1 MLELQLDLNINGN
14 LISQIVAYGL
24 PDIRNEN
31 TTSDMYTDVRGS
43 AFSVGIVE
51 FVISPQPSVDS
62 GRGSAGGSAY
72 GMGGDARQV
81 RPLDV
86 VPAPHVARRA

>member
-1 MLELQLDLNINGN
+1 
-14 LISQIVAYGL
+14 
-24 PDIRNEN
+24 
-31 TTSDMYTDVRGS
+31 MYTDVRGS

-72 GMGGDARQV
+72 GMGTWGCVQPRKPNQSESLEVLPAEGLRRTQKMQNWPP
-81 RPLDV
+81 RS
-86 VPAPHVARRA
+86 VPIKTQILLAWI

>member
-1 MLELQLDLNINGN
+1 
-14 LISQIVAYGL
+14 
-24 PDIRNEN
+24 
-31 TTSDMYTDVRGS
+31 MYTDVRGS

-72 GMGGDARQV
+72 GMGTWGCVQPRKPNQSESLEVLPAEGLQGTQKMQNWPPRYRPGELKIPDTKWVYAR
-81 RPLDV
+81 LL
-86 VPAPHVARRA
+86 